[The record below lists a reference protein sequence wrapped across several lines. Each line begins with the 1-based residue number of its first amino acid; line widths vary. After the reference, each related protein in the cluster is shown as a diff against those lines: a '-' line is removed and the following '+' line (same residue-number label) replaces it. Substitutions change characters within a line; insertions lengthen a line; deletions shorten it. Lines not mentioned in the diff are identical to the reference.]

1 MNTNFNLLK
10 YYPKSTASRLSRTK
24 PSEIDKAISSRFGH
38 DYFDGSRQYGYGGY
52 HYNEKYWT
60 KTAQF
65 IVEHYNLTPDSMIL
79 DIGCAK
85 GFLIKDLLKTG
96 KVKNVFGIDISSYAV
111 HHSEKEIKGLTLISD
126 AKNLPFKDK
135 QFDLVLSINTIHNL
149 EIDSCINALSEIER
163 VSKKNSFVMLD
174 GWDTEEEKNNLDS
187 WILTAKTVLSRP
199 DWLQVF
205 QKSNYRGDYFLWK
218 FE

>member
-1 MNTNFNLLK
+1 MNTEFNLLK
-10 YYPKSTASRLSRTK
+10 YYPKSGASRLSRTK
-24 PSEIDKAISSRFGH
+24 PSEIDKAISSKFGL

-52 HYNEKYWT
+52 HYSEKYWT

-65 IVEHYNLTPDSMIL
+65 IVEHYNLSPDSMIL

-187 WILTAKTVLSRP
+187 WILTAKTVLSRQ
-199 DWLQVF
+199 DWLKVF
-205 QKSNYRGDYFLWK
+205 QRSNYRGDYFLWK

>member
-1 MNTNFNLLK
+1 MNTEFNLLK
-10 YYPKSTASRLSRTK
+10 YYPKSNASRISRTK
-24 PSEIDKAISSRFGH
+24 PSEIEKAISSKFGL

-111 HHSEKEIKGLTLISD
+111 NHSEKEIKGLTLISD

>member
-1 MNTNFNLLK
+1 MNTEFNLLK
-10 YYPKSTASRLSRTK
+10 YYPKSNASRISRTK
-24 PSEIDKAISSRFGH
+24 PSEIDKAISSKFGL

-111 HHSEKEIKGLTLISD
+111 NHSEKEIKGLTLISD

>member
-1 MNTNFNLLK
+1 MNTEFNLLK
-10 YYPKSTASRLSRTK
+10 YYPKSNASRISRTK
-24 PSEIDKAISSRFGH
+24 PSEIDKAISSKFGL

-111 HHSEKEIKGLTLISD
+111 NHSEKEIKGLTLISD

-205 QKSNYRGDYFLWK
+205 RKSNYRGDYFLWK

>member
-1 MNTNFNLLK
+1 MNTEFNLLK
-10 YYPKSTASRLSRTK
+10 YYPKSNASRVSRTK
-24 PSEIDKAISSRFGH
+24 PSEIDKAISSKFGH

-65 IVEHYNLTPDSMIL
+65 IVEHYNLTPDSFIL

-111 HHSEKEIKGLTLISD
+111 NHSEKEIKGLTFISD

-174 GWDTEEEKNNLDS
+174 GWDTEEEKINLDS

>member
-1 MNTNFNLLK
+1 MNTELNLLK
-10 YYPKSTASRLSRTK
+10 YYPKSNASRLSRTK
-24 PSEIDKAISSRFGH
+24 PSEIDKAISSQFEL

-65 IVEHYNLTPDSMIL
+65 IVEHYNLSPDSMIL

-96 KVKNVFGIDISSYAV
+96 KVKNVFGIDISSYAIN
-111 HHSEKEIKGLTLISD
+111 HSEIEIKGLTLISD

-187 WILTAKTVLSRP
+187 WILTAKTVLSRQ
-199 DWLQVF
+199 DWLKIF
-205 QKSNYRGDYFLWK
+205 QRSNYKGDYFLWK

>member
-1 MNTNFNLLK
+1 MNTELNLLK
-10 YYPKSTASRLSRTK
+10 YYPKSNASRLSRTK
-24 PSEIDKAISSRFGH
+24 PSEIDKAISSQFEL

-65 IVEHYNLTPDSMIL
+65 IVEHYNLSPDSMIL

-111 HHSEKEIKGLTLISD
+111 NHSEKEIKGLTLISN

-174 GWDTEEEKNNLDS
+174 GWDTQEEKNSLDS

-199 DWLQVF
+199 DWLKVF
-205 QKSNYRGDYFLWK
+205 QRSNYKGDYFLWK

>member
-1 MNTNFNLLK
+1 MNTEFNLLK
-10 YYPKSTASRLSRTK
+10 YYPKSNASRLSRTK
-24 PSEIDKAISSRFGH
+24 PSEIDKAISSKFGH

-65 IVEHYNLTPDSMIL
+65 IVEHYNLTPDSKIL

-85 GFLIKDLLKTG
+85 GFLIKDLIKTG
-96 KVKNVFGIDISSYAV
+96 KVKSVFGIDISSYAIN
-111 HHSEKEIKGLTLISD
+111 HSEKEIKGLTLISD
-126 AKNLPFKDK
+126 AKSLPFKDK

-149 EIDSCINALSEIER
+149 EIDFCINALSEIER

-174 GWDTEEEKNNLDS
+174 GWDTEEERNKLDS
-187 WILTAKTVLSRP
+187 WILTAKTVLSRS
-199 DWLQVF
+199 DWLKVF
-205 QKSNYRGDYFLWK
+205 QKSNYTGDYFLWK

>member
-1 MNTNFNLLK
+1 MNTELNLLK
-10 YYPKSTASRLSRTK
+10 YYPKSNASRLSRTK
-24 PSEIDKAISSRFGH
+24 PSEIDKAISSQFGL

-65 IVEHYNLTPDSMIL
+65 IVEHYNLSPDSMIL

-111 HHSEKEIKGLTLISD
+111 NHSEKEIKGLTLISN

-199 DWLQVF
+199 DWLKVF
-205 QKSNYRGDYFLWK
+205 QRSNYKGDYFLWK

>member
-24 PSEIDKAISSRFGH
+24 PSEIDKAISSKFGQ

-96 KVKNVFGIDISSYAV
+96 KVKNVFGIDISSYAIN
-111 HHSEKEIKGLTLISD
+111 HSEIEIKGLTLISD

>member
-135 QFDLVLSINTIHNL
+135 QFDLVLTIYTSHNL

>member
-1 MNTNFNLLK
+1 M
-10 YYPKSTASRLSRTK
+10 
-24 PSEIDKAISSRFGH
+24 
-38 DYFDGSRQYGYGGY
+38 
-52 HYNEKYWT
+52 
-60 KTAQF
+60 
-65 IVEHYNLTPDSMIL
+65 
-79 DIGCAK
+79 
-85 GFLIKDLLKTG
+85 KTG

-111 HHSEKEIKGLTLISD
+111 NHSEKEIKGLTFISD

-174 GWDTEEEKNNLDS
+174 GWDTEEEKINLDS